1 MKKILLL
8 LLVFALVFAGPT
20 QTYVQKVDASG
31 ASSFE
36 ERREMATFLQL
47 LPPGALK
54 KIIDTCI
61 VDSSLACS
69 VNGTV
74 ITMGLQIPSDNS
86 YYTFTKEY
94 GFFTTT
100 TLTINRVPTDRFDA
114 SINRILSKAG
124 VSSGEGS
131 ATALDLND
139 KKGNS
144 VKAAAFKEA
153 GITINYSITMPGGTA
168 QSFDLVALLEDSKP
182 IVLAESELNYWLLS
196 LIIGVIVL
204 AAFAYSFF
212 GGKKVKK
219 TKKR

>member
-1 MKKILLL
+1 
-8 LLVFALVFAGPT
+8 
-20 QTYVQKVDASG
+20 
-31 ASSFE
+31 
-36 ERREMATFLQL
+36 
-47 LPPGALK
+47 
-54 KIIDTCI
+54 
-61 VDSSLACS
+61 
-69 VNGTV
+69 
-74 ITMGLQIPSDNS
+74 MGLQIPSDNS